1 MQTRSQSNKL
11 CTVQTKLPIK
21 TTVVLSDYS
30 TRSKQT
36 NYVSKEF
43 DFDDS
48 SKEWMKNKVKLG
60 NGMYKYKSSES
71 TNSFELRSPEFSR
84 SPTASRPEIFAIT
97 ANKNTE
103 GITTRSG
110 RVLVC

>member
-71 TNSFELRSPEFSR
+71 TF
-84 SPTASRPEIFAIT
+84 TT
-97 ANKNTE
+97 NKPTE

-110 RVLVC
+110 HVLGR